1 MKHDAFLRVITC
13 KGLWRHVLPILLLL
27 PLLCSCSYLKYA
39 SVQAEYARIQQ
50 AEPGQVNLKHMLD
63 RDTHFVLGRTLD
75 PSGRHNDL
83 PMAIAAYSSRFKPHE
98 RVDTMFFT
106 GVGTHYGLNLPDGEF
121 DLLVYSDHNANG
133 TFDSGEV
140 VGRKHI
146 ILNRQ
151 TSPDKVRDGVDF
163 ALTEPS
169 RVAWAEAIP
178 RPDDTELQASLFYP
192 TGSIRSLDDPIFAE
206 NMATLGMYDPASF
219 LERAPTMFY
228 ALEEDAGHKIPV
240 VFVHGIGGTPRNF
253 TSIIDRLDRTRY
265 KPWFFYYPSG
275 GDLDQFAEFFYRIF
289 LAGKVVRQ
297 GPMPMIIVA
306 HSMGGLVVREALNR
320 YHDSPDENHV
330 SLLAT
335 IATPF
340 GGHPSAAT
348 GEKHGLIVLPSWR
361 DVNPQSRFIQEL
373 FRNPLPESLN
383 VQLLYAFDNPD
394 ALKLSKNS
402 DGVVP
407 LASQLRPEAQRQ
419 SRQQFGFDSSHTG
432 ILQDPKMIDYLFAR
446 IATVK
451 SYFPEDHLAQFDLGG
466 FDVPLSD
473 GYEPFTRYVIRI
485 MGRYLVALGKGE
497 IEPIDAEQERFVRV
511 VQGEGE
517 AKNQVEEGW
526 LRFLREHPEIR

>member
-1 MKHDAFLRVITC
+1 MSKL
-13 KGLWRHVLPILLLL
+13 LPTLLLL

-75 PSGRHNDL
+75 PTGRYEDA
-83 PMAIAAYSSRFKPHE
+83 PMAIAAYSSRYKPNE

-106 GVGTHYGLNLPDGEF
+106 STGTHYGLNLPDGAY
-121 DLLVYSDHNANG
+121 DLLVYSDCDANG
-133 TFDSGEV
+133 AFDNGEV
-140 VGRKHI
+140 VGLTHI
-146 ILNRQ
+146 DLDRQ
-151 TSPDKVRDGVDF
+151 TSPDKVRDGIDID
-163 ALTEPS
+163 LTEPVQ
-169 RVAWAEAIP
+169 VAWAETIP
-178 RPDDTELQASLFYP
+178 RPNSTELQASLFYP
-192 TGSIRSLDDPIFAE
+192 TGSIRGLEDPIFAE

-219 LERAPTMFY
+219 LEQAPTMFY
-228 ALEEDAGHKIPV
+228 ALEEDIGYKIPI

-253 TSIIDRLDRTRY
+253 APIIAKLDLARY

-320 YHDSPDENHV
+320 YQDNADENHV
-330 SLLAT
+330 ALLTT

-340 GGHPSAAT
+340 AGHPSAAT

-361 DVNPQSRFIQEL
+361 DVNPQSRFIREL
-373 FRNPLPESLN
+373 FRQPLPESLN
-383 VQLLYAFDNPD
+383 FQLIYAFDNPD

-407 LASQLRPEAQRQ
+407 LASQLRPEAQSQ
-419 SRQQFGFDSSHTG
+419 SRRQFGFDSSHAG
-432 ILQDPKMIDYLFAR
+432 ILQDPEMIDYLLAQ
-446 IATVK
+446 ISTVK
-451 SYFPEDHLAQFDLGG
+451 NYFPPDHLARLDLGG
-466 FDVPLSD
+466 YDVPLSA
-473 GYEPFTRYVIRI
+473 GYDPFTQYVIRTI
-485 MGRYLVALGKGE
+485 GRYLMALGKGE
-497 IEPIDAEQERFVRV
+497 IEPIDTEQGHFVRLV
-511 VQGEGE
+511 RGEDE
-517 AKNQVEEGW
+517 AKNEVEMGW
-526 LRFLREHPEIR
+526 LRFLREHPKVM